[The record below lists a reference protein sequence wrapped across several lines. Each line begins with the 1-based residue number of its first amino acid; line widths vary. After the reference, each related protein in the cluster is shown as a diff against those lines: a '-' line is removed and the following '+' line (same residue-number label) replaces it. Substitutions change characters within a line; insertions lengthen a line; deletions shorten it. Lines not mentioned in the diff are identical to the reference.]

1 MPAASAV
8 LDKLLGLVVE
18 PKERARIMSLLYV
31 LMIICTS
38 PFGWIAGQMSQANRL
53 LPFLLSIALYLAGVV
68 LTFYAG
74 RLAPATEPAEN
85 QA

>member
-1 MPAASAV
+1 
-8 LDKLLGLVVE
+8 
-18 PKERARIMSLLYV
+18 MSLLYV

-74 RLAPATEPAEN
+74 RLDAGHGTAES
-85 QA
+85 